1 MPNKARFKQSSWILR
16 YGSALIGITLATALR
31 LVLDPALGPLLP
43 FTTYFVAAILVA
55 VYGGLGPALVTVGL
69 GAALGT
75 YLFIPTGYTFAVT
88 TTSNI
93 PQIAAY
99 CILSACVSIVIKV
112 IQDARK
118 RADKNALALA
128 DSRKRLS
135 TILGSIS
142 DAVIA
147 TDVDGRVTF
156 MNGVA
161 QSLTGWSEEDSSGKP
176 IQELFT
182 IIDEATAEA
191 IASPVATALGETP
204 ASLAGAHVLL
214 MSKDGRATPIE
225 QNSSLVKDNDGAT
238 IGVVLVFRDI
248 TQRRRVEQALR
259 EKEERF
265 RTMADTAPVMLW
277 LSGPD
282 GLSTFFNQ
290 PWLDFTGRTMEQ
302 EVGYGWADNV
312 HPNDLGRCL
321 ETYTSSVEARKSFSV
336 EYRLR
341 RHDGEYRWVLDS
353 GVPRYTKKGEFI
365 GFAGS
370 RFDIADRKE
379 VEAASHFLASI
390 VQSTEDG
397 IIGKTLDGAIITWN
411 KAAERIYG
419 YSADEIRGKHINVL
433 AQPDRLDELSQI
445 FQTLRRGEAIPHL
458 ETVRLTKDGRL
469 IDVALTISPIHN
481 EAGRIT
487 GASTIVRDIS
497 DSKRIEQERRLL
509 ATQIGNERERLH
521 NVVANVP
528 GVVWEAWGHPDEASQ
543 RIDFVSEHVE
553 KMLGYSMNE
562 WLATPNFWLSIVH
575 PQDKERA
582 AQEAAAI
589 FASRKGGT
597 SRFRWLARDG
607 RVVWVEAQSVV
618 MCDDTENAIGMRGVT
633 MDITERMRAE
643 DSQRFLAEASGLLAS
658 SLDYETTLA
667 SVAKLAVPN
676 LADWCIVHIAE
687 ENGELRQLA
696 VAHADPAKIERAH
709 ALRRRY
715 PLDLNEP
722 MGAPNVFRTGRAE
735 FYPQIDFKKLGVAL
749 RNARFARILQEEGL
763 RSCMIVPL
771 VARNRT
777 LGTITLVTSD
787 SGRHYDQTD
796 LALAEDLA
804 HRIALAVANARLY
817 REAQE
822 AVSAREEA
830 LRLNNE
836 LLDREHSARE
846 EAESAN
852 RAKDEFLA
860 TVSHELRTPLNAI
873 LGWAHM
879 LRNNKLD
886 QTTQSRALETVERN
900 AKSQAQLIE
909 DILDVSRIVT
919 GKVRL
924 DVRPVELVPVVEAA
938 LDSVRPAADA
948 KNIRIE
954 ALLDPP
960 APISGDPDR
969 LQQIVWNLA
978 SNAVKFT
985 PKGGHVQVRLDR
997 VSSHIEI
1004 VVSDTGE
1011 GISADFLPYVFDRFR
1026 QADATSTRR
1035 YGGLGLGLAIVRH
1048 LVEMHGGTVRA
1059 ESPGEG
1065 KGATFTVTLPL
1076 MLVHAEPL
1084 ESDRIHPEYGE
1095 STSAETPPTLEGVSV
1110 LVVDDERDTREML
1123 KIMIGHFGAEVNACA
1138 SSSEAMTILRD
1149 WRPDVIVSDIEM
1161 PGEDGY
1167 ELMRRVRRLEATRG
1181 VSQVP
1186 AVALTA
1192 YARVED
1198 RMRALAAGYQMHIAK
1213 PAEPAELAAVISSL
1227 ADSFKKEKVEP
1238 PGR

>member
-1 MPNKARFKQSSWILR
+1 MPKRAHFKSSSWILR
-16 YGSALIGITLATALR
+16 YGGALITVALATALR
-31 LVLDPALGPLLP
+31 LLLNPALGPRLP

-55 VYGGLGPALVTVGL
+55 VYGGLGPALVTVAL

-75 YLFIPTGYTFAVT
+75 YLFIPEGHTFSVA
-88 TTSNI
+88 SPSDI
-93 PQIAAY
+93 PQIAAF
-99 CILSACVSIVIKV
+99 CILSAGLSIVIKL
-112 IQDARK
+112 IQDARN
-118 RADKNALALA
+118 RADKVAFALTE
-128 DSRKRLS
+128 SRKRLA
-135 TILGSIS
+135 TILASIN

-161 QSLTGWSEEDSSGKP
+161 QSLTGWSEEDARGKP
-176 IQELFT
+176 IQQLLT
-182 IIDEATAEA
+182 IKDEAKGEA
-191 IASPVATALGETP
+191 IANPVATALAEATASRAGEH
-204 ASLAGAHVLL
+204 ALLLA
-214 MSKDGRATPIE
+214 KDGRETPVE
-225 QNSSLVKDNDGAT
+225 QNSSLVKDDDGAT
-238 IGVVLVFRDI
+238 VGVVLVFRDI

-277 LSGPD
+277 LSGTD
-282 GLSTFFNQ
+282 GLCTFFNQ

-312 HPNDLGRCL
+312 HPNDLSRCL
-321 ETYTSSVEARKSFSV
+321 DTYTSSVKARKSFSV
-336 EYRLR
+336 EYRLKR
-341 RHDGEYRWVLDS
+341 SDGEYRWVLDS
-353 GVPRYTKKGEFI
+353 GVPRYTKEGEFI

-370 RFDIADRKE
+370 RFDIVERKKI
-379 VEAASHFLASI
+379 EAASYFLASI
-390 VQSTEDG
+390 VQSSEDG
-397 IIGKTLDGAIITWN
+397 IIGKTLDGIIVSWN
-411 KAAERIYG
+411 TAAERIYG
-419 YSADEIRGKHINVL
+419 YTAEEIKGKHIRVL
-433 AQPDRLDELSQI
+433 APPERVDELSGI
-445 FQTLRRGEAIPHL
+445 FQTLRKGESIPHL
-458 ETVRLTKDGRL
+458 ETVRRTKDGR
-469 IDVALTISPIHN
+469 IINVALTISPLRD
-481 EAGRIT
+481 EAGHIT
-487 GASTIVRDIS
+487 GASTIVRDIT
-497 DSKRIEQERRLL
+497 DRKRIEEERRVLG
-509 ATQIGNERERLH
+509 TQIENERERL
-521 NVVANVP
+521 NSVVANVP
-528 GVVWEAWGHPDEASQ
+528 GVVWEAWGQPDEASQ
-543 RIDFVSEHVE
+543 RINFVSEHVE
-553 KMLGYSMNE
+553 KMLGYKVNE
-562 WLATPNFWLSIVH
+562 WLSTPNFWLSIVH
-575 PQDKERA
+575 PDDKERA

-589 FASRKGGT
+589 FASRRAGT
-597 SRFRWLARDG
+597 SRFRWIARDG
-607 RVVWVEAQSVV
+607 RVVWVESQSVV
-618 MCDDTENAIGMRGVT
+618 ECDDAENPIGMRGVT
-633 MDITERMRAE
+633 MDITDRKRAE
-643 DSQRFLAEASGLLAS
+643 DSHRFLAEASGLLAS

-667 SVAKLAVPN
+667 SVAKLAVPK

-709 ALRRRY
+709 ELRRRY
-715 PLDLNEP
+715 PLERDAP

-735 FYPQIDFKKLGVAL
+735 FYPQIDFKKLELAL
-749 RNARFARILQEEGL
+749 RNAQLARVLQKEGL

-777 LGTITLVTSD
+777 LGTITLITAE

-817 REAQE
+817 REAQD

-830 LRLNNE
+830 LRLNKE

-846 EAESAN
+846 EAEAAN

-886 QTTQSRALETVERN
+886 QTTQARALETVERN

-948 KNIRIE
+948 KDIRIE
-954 ALLDPP
+954 AILDPR
-960 APISGDPDR
+960 AGLISGDPDR

-985 PKGGHVQVRLDR
+985 PKGGRVQIRLER
-997 VSSHIEI
+997 VNSHIEI
-1004 VVSDTGE
+1004 VMTDTGQ
-1011 GISADFLPYVFDRFR
+1011 GISAEFLPYVFDRFR

-1059 ESPGEG
+1059 ESPGEE

-1076 MLVHAEPL
+1076 MVANIDPLEGERMQPAYFGSTSLEPL
-1084 ESDRIHPEYGE
+1084 TR
-1095 STSAETPPTLEGVSV
+1095 LEGVSV
-1110 LVVDDERDTREML
+1110 LVVDDESDTREML
-1123 KIMIGHFGAEVNACA
+1123 RIMIGQLGAVVKSCA
-1138 SSSEAMTILRD
+1138 SSNEAITMLRD
-1149 WRPDVIVSDIEM
+1149 WQPDVIVSDIEM
-1161 PGEDGY
+1161 PDEDGY
-1167 ELMRRVRRLEATRG
+1167 ELMRRVRLWEATMG
-1181 VSQVP
+1181 ATQIP

-1213 PAEPAELAAVISSL
+1213 PAEPAELAAVIASL
-1227 ADSFKKEKVEP
+1227 AGSLTK
-1238 PGR
+1238 

>member
-1 MPNKARFKQSSWILR
+1 MA
-16 YGSALIGITLATALR
+16 LATALR
-31 LVLDPALGPLLP
+31 LVLNPALGSRLP

-55 VYGGLGPALVTVGL
+55 VYGGLGPALVTVAL

-75 YLFIPTGYTFAVT
+75 YLFIPDAFAISN
-88 TTSNI
+88 TSEI

-99 CILSACVSIVIKV
+99 CILSGGLSIVIKV

-118 RADKNALALA
+118 RADKTALALA
-128 DSRKRLS
+128 DSRKRLA
-135 TILGSIS
+135 TILASIS

-161 QSLTGWSEEDSSGKP
+161 QSLTGWSEEDAGGKP

-191 IASPVATALGETP
+191 IASPVATALGETA
-204 ASLAGAHVLL
+204 ASIAGGHALLLA
-214 MSKDGRATPIE
+214 KDGKATPVE
-225 QNSSLVKDNDGAT
+225 ENNSLVKDDEGRT
-238 IGVVLVFRDI
+238 TGVVLVFRDI
-248 TQRRRVEQALR
+248 TQRRRAEQALR

-277 LSGPD
+277 LSDAD
-282 GLSTFFNQ
+282 GLCTFFNR

-312 HPNDLGRCL
+312 HPNDLRQCMD
-321 ETYTSSVEARKSFSV
+321 TYTSSVKARKSFSV

-341 RHDGEYRWVLDS
+341 RYDGEYRWVLDS
-353 GVPRYTKKGEFI
+353 GVPRYAKGGEFI

-370 RFDIADRKE
+370 CFDIADRKD
-379 VEAASHFLASI
+379 VEAASYFLASI
-390 VQSTEDG
+390 VQSSEDG
-397 IIGKTLDGAIITWN
+397 IIGKTLDGAIVSWN
-411 KAAERIYG
+411 RAAERLYG
-419 YSADEIRGKHINVL
+419 YTADEVKEKHIRVL
-433 AQPDRLDELSQI
+433 TPPDRIDELSNI
-445 FQTLRRGEAIPHL
+445 FQALRQGESIPHL
-458 ETVRLTKDGRL
+458 ETVRQTKDGRM
-469 IDVALTISPIHN
+469 IDVALTISPIRD
-481 EAGRIT
+481 EAGHIT
-487 GASTIVRDIS
+487 GASTIVRDIT
-497 DSKRIEQERRLL
+497 DRKRVEQERSLL
-509 ATQIGNERERLH
+509 ATQIENERERLH

-528 GVVWEAWGHPDEASQ
+528 GVVWEAWGQPDEASQ

-553 KMLGYSMNE
+553 KMLGYGVNE
-562 WLATPNFWLSIVH
+562 WLSTPNFWLSIVH
-575 PQDKERA
+575 PEDKKRA

-589 FASRKGGT
+589 FGSRKGGT
-597 SRFRWLARDG
+597 SRFRWLAKDG
-607 RVVWVEAQSVV
+607 RVLCVEAQSVV
-618 MCDDTENAIGMRGVT
+618 MCDDADNPIGMRGVT
-633 MDITERMRAE
+633 MDITERKRAE
-643 DSQRFLAEASGLLAS
+643 DSQRFLAEASGLLGS

-667 SVAKLAVPN
+667 SVAKLAVPK
-676 LADWCIVHIAE
+676 LADWCTVHIAE

-696 VAHADPAKIERAH
+696 VAHADPAKIERARE
-709 ALRRRY
+709 LRRRY
-715 PLDLNEP
+715 PLDLDAP
-722 MGAPNVFRTGRAE
+722 IGVPNVFRTGRAE
-735 FYPQIDFKKLGVAL
+735 FYPQIDVQNLERAF
-749 RNARFARILQEEGL
+749 RNAELARILQEEGL

-777 LGTITLVTSD
+777 LGTITLVTAE

-804 HRIALAVANARLY
+804 HRIALAVDNARLY

-846 EAESAN
+846 EAEAAN

-886 QTTQSRALETVERN
+886 QTTQARALETVERN

-924 DVRPVELVPVVEAA
+924 DVRRVELVPVVEAA

-948 KNIRIE
+948 KDIRIE
-954 ALLDPP
+954 AILDPR
-960 APISGDPDR
+960 AGPISADPDR

-985 PKGGHVQVRLDR
+985 PKGGRLQIRLER

-1004 VVSDTGE
+1004 VVSDTGQ
-1011 GISADFLPYVFDRFR
+1011 GISAEFLPYVFDRFR

-1065 KGATFTVTLPL
+1065 KGATLTVTLPL
-1076 MLVHAEPL
+1076 MVVHADP
-1084 ESDRIHPEYGE
+1084 SDGERIHPASGG
-1095 STSAETPPTLEGVSV
+1095 STSLEPPPRLEGVSV

-1123 KIMIGHFGAEVNACA
+1123 KIMIGQLGAEVKACA
-1138 SSSEAMTILRD
+1138 SSSEAMTMLRD

-1161 PGEDGY
+1161 PDEDGY
-1167 ELMRRVRRLEATRG
+1167 ELIRRVRRLEATRG

-1213 PAEPAELAAVISSL
+1213 PAEPAELAAVIASL
-1227 ADSFKKEKVEP
+1227 TGSFSKGTVGP
-1238 PGR
+1238 PVR